1 MARIQL
7 NHVFKAY
14 GDHAPVIRDV
24 SLDIGE
30 NEFCVFVGPSGC
42 GKSTLLRMIAGLETI
57 NSGQLQIGGQLMN
70 DVAPAHRG
78 VAMVFQSYALF
89 PHMTVFENM
98 AFGLRLAKVPDAQL
112 QSRVREAA
120 RILQL
125 DPLLDRL
132 PKALSGGQR
141 QRVAIGRA
149 IVREPGVFL
158 FDEPLSNLD
167 AALRV
172 QTRFEIA
179 KIHRDFGKASTVYV
193 THDQVEAMTLADR
206 IVLLN
211 AGEAV
216 ARDGSVAQ
224 FGPPLELYHHPRN
237 KFVAGFI
244 GSPKMNFLEGTLI
257 SATPD
262 TATVQLTGG
271 ESLQARVNAMAVP
284 LNSAVT
290 LGLRPED
297 GEVGTATQHIARPV
311 QWQERL
317 GESTYLYLDSGVRGE
332 PWVVKAPGNSYA
344 KTGDR
349 LALSLPPQHLHLF
362 DAKGHALARTVANH
376 DLPLATLAAVA

>member
-7 NHVFKAY
+7 DKVFKAY
-14 GDHAPVIRDV
+14 GDLPPVIRDV
-24 SLDIGE
+24 NLDIGE

-42 GKSTLLRMIAGLETI
+42 GKSTLLRMVAGLELI
-57 NSGQLQIGGQLMN
+57 DQGELRIGGRRMN
-70 DVAPAHRG
+70 GVAPAQRG
-78 VAMVFQSYALF
+78 VSMVFQSYALF

-98 AFGLRLAKVPDAQL
+98 AFGLRLSKVPPADIDR
-112 QSRVREAA
+112 RVNDAA

-125 DPLLDRL
+125 GPLLQRL

-179 KIHRDFGKASTVYV
+179 KIHRDFGKASTIYV

-211 AGEAV
+211 TGEAV
-216 ARDGSVAQ
+216 QRSGSVAQ
-224 FGPPLELYHHPRN
+224 FGAPLELYHRPRN

-244 GSPKMNFLEGTLI
+244 GSPKMNFFDAVLQ
-257 SATPD
+257 SATPEL
-262 TATVQLTGG
+262 ATVKLAGG
-271 ESLQARVNAMAVP
+271 EVLQARVDARSVP
-284 LNSAVT
+284 AGGTVT
-290 LGLRPED
+290 LGVRPED
-297 GEVGTATQHIARPV
+297 AEVGTGAQHVLRTV

-317 GESTYLYLDSGVRGE
+317 GEATYLYLDSGVSGD
-332 PWVVKAPGNSYA
+332 PWVVKAPGNAFA
-344 KTGDR
+344 KAGER
-349 LALSLPPQHLHLF
+349 VALTLPAQQLHVF
-362 DAKGHALARTVANH
+362 DAAGIAVPRTIADA
-376 DLPLATLAAVA
+376 DLRVSEAVS